1 MRRRGPISVEAKRL
15 IMLDD
20 GDVDVRELVWL
31 LNQDSVA
38 GVGRF
43 AFHLK

>member
-1 MRRRGPISVEAKRL
+1 VEAKRL
-15 IMLDD
+15 IMLD

-38 GVGRF
+38 SVGRF

>member
-1 MRRRGPISVEAKRL
+1 VEAKRL
-15 IMLDD
+15 IMLD

-31 LNQDSVA
+31 LNQDAVA

>member
-1 MRRRGPISVEAKRL
+1 MEAKRL
-15 IMLDD
+15 IMLD

>member
-1 MRRRGPISVEAKRL
+1 MEANRL
-15 IMLDD
+15 ILLD

-31 LNQDSVA
+31 LNKNSVA
-38 GVGRF
+38 SVGRF

>member
-1 MRRRGPISVEAKRL
+1 MEAKRL
-15 IMLDD
+15 IMLN

-31 LNQDSVA
+31 LNQDPVA